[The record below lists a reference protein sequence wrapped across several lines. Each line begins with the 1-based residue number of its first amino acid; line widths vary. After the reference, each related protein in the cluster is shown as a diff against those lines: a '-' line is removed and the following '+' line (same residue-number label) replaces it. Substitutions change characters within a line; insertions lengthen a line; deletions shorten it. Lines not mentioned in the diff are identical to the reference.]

1 MKVKNIV
8 RIVIKGESGYC
19 CAEEAYNDKV
29 TITKD
34 SIRYEY
40 KPFFA
45 SEMNIARN
53 WLYKTTG
60 PVFQKLFDDLTIL
73 IPKAMTMDEELDVTD
88 IGATTFVITYS
99 DKTKAQKTYYLSG
112 DDFKDVFS
120 IIKQMVPGCEYTPAV
135 LLTSEDYKE

>member
-1 MKVKNIV
+1 MLGIGYTKLPAQSFKN
-8 RIVIKGESGYC
+8 
-19 CAEEAYNDKV
+19 
-29 TITKD
+29 
-34 SIRYEY
+34 
-40 KPFFA
+40 F
-45 SEMNIARN
+45 
-53 WLYKTTG
+53 
-60 PVFQKLFDDLTIL
+60 FDDLTIL